1 MNELEALA
9 LALEIEKAELRFY
22 IDIPKI
28 SKKDKKSVRAKVLR
42 FFLIRSPSFD
52 IGVSL

>member
-28 SKKDKKSVRAKVLR
+28 SKKDKKSVRVKVLR
-42 FFLIRSPSFD
+42 FFSSALPLSI
-52 IGVSL
+52 

>member
-22 IDIPKI
+22 LEMA
-28 SKKDKKSVRAKVLR
+28 KSCILGCRV
-42 FFLIRSPSFD
+42 
-52 IGVSL
+52 

>member
-42 FFLIRSPSFD
+42 FFPHSLSLFRYRS
-52 IGVSL
+52 